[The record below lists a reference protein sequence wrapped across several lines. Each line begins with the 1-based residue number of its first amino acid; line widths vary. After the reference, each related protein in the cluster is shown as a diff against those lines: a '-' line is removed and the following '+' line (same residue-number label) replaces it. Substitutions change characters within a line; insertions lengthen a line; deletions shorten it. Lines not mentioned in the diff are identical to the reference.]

1 MAKRLIIAVV
11 AANLVVTAIAI
22 ATATRPTRVSF
33 EFTPSTVP
41 RDRYEAGAIRVH
53 LRTAVPARTRASRI
67 RFDFDNHF
75 RFAPGGVPVCPR
87 KDIASSGVDMAAAMA
102 RCGSAKVGDGTA
114 QASDAD
120 TTFNTCVLIFNG
132 PRSEDGVPTVLLHV
146 RVHLPPQPADCS
158 DPASNHSGDA
168 TLLVVGFLGH
178 SKLDGYGREL
188 RFNRLNRVQP
198 VPLIDFDLTFRGG
211 DYASARCSFE
221 DVFRGWQLRTKVGYV
236 KPRSVQVVE
245 STQQCASPGEDRA
258 ESLEA
263 AGLRE

>member
-11 AANLVVTAIAI
+11 VLASLVVTAN

-41 RDRYEAGAIRVH
+41 RDRYEAGAIHVH
-53 LRTAVPARTRASRI
+53 LRTAEPAETRASRI

-75 RFAPGGVPVCPR
+75 RFVPGAFPVCPR
-87 KDIASSGVDMAAAMA
+87 EDIASSGVDMATAMA
-102 RCGSAKVGDGTA
+102 RCGSAKVGEGTA
-114 QASDAD
+114 QAKNAD
-120 TTFNTCVLIFNG
+120 TTFDTCVLIFNG

-146 RVHLPPQPADCS
+146 RVQFPPQPADCS
-158 DPASNHSGDA
+158 HPASNHSGNV

-198 VPLIDFDLTFRGG
+198 VPLTDFDLKFHRR
-211 DYASARCSFE
+211 DYVSARCSVE

-245 STQQCASPGEDRA
+245 STQQCAPPGEDRA
-258 ESLEA
+258 ESL
-263 AGLRE
+263 